1 MQYLDKKSSNKTDSN
16 VTMNGNEVVA
26 SDVPRWYLY
35 CIVNCLSLSKRKN
48 IEMNKEENKLSEK
61 IETKRRSIKNKEK
74 YSGLVDRSIG
84 TAPLNKGRVE
94 KKQPYIGDFL
104 MLVGLIRNTLVKK
117 NCTPNFVIILI

>member
-1 MQYLDKKSSNKTDSN
+1 
-16 VTMNGNEVVA
+16 
-26 SDVPRWYLY
+26 
-35 CIVNCLSLSKRKN
+35 
-48 IEMNKEENKLSEK
+48 MNKEENKLSEK

-94 KKQPYIGDFL
+94 KKQLYIGDFL